1 MVHPPPRFDVARRP
15 QRRSEAAEGLGGGLS
30 HASPRTAPRSSRQG
44 PVCAAARRPSP
55 PSPCCPSAWTRAAAL
70 AAGVPSRARS
80 AGSNTGRH
88 SGRDSGRRP
97 RAQWARGPFPRSPV
111 PPFPRSP
118 ARRIAFPEAA
128 PRGAARNAEAAPRGV
143 SLAASH
149 LGAGSPGTGTG
160 PGGARLNQAGRQGR
174 RRGALQTC
182 AGPNTPPTAGPRRW
196 GRRRATTARKR
207 IKETNNAAARARSRR
222 NNITPPP
229 PAATSRGWAGRTIR
243 TGVGGLQGQ

>member
-1 MVHPPPRFDVARRP
+1 MTVRLSPDNRTSGGPPRGAQGRARRRGSSSLGGGQVHRPRFDAARRP
-15 QRRSEAAEGLGGGLS
+15 QRRPEAAEGLGGGLS

-55 PSPCCPSAWTRAAAL
+55 PSPCCPSAWAGAAAL

-88 SGRDSGRRP
+88 SGRGSGRRP
-97 RAQWARGPFPRSPV
+97 RAQRARGPFPRSPV
-111 PPFPRSP
+111 PRFP
-118 ARRIAFPEAA
+118 ARRKAFPEAA

-149 LGAGSPGTGTG
+149 LGAGSPGTGIG

-174 RRGALQTC
+174 RRGAHYL
-182 AGPNTPPTAGPRRW
+182 
-196 GRRRATTARKR
+196 
-207 IKETNNAAARARSRR
+207 ARAPTTGQPRAR
-222 NNITPPP
+222 
-229 PAATSRGWAGRTIR
+229 AAGRQPRPTTKR
-243 TGVGGLQGQ
+243 GQ